1 MSMTCLFREA
11 PPPSPE
17 RKPNVKCVCSTII
30 PLESF
35 MFSLFRLSSSAFCVS
50 MAENVQNYG
59 LCKSAPCCSTQCLSC
74 ARSKRAIPSWR
85 TDRPTE
91 CVTDCLTDGERT
103 DGQTDWLAGWLN
115 DRLPD
120 GWRMDERTDWL
131 TYQLV
136 DWLKDARTDG
146 RPNWLAVSQSVRR
159 RRRQT
164 YGLTDWRRDWLTS
177 WLTDWRTWLSTWWG
191 QFNTR
196 SLLTSG
202 TLTF

>member
-1 MSMTCLFREA
+1 MLFASLSLKTSKITDFVTVFILREIKA
-11 PPPSPE
+11 GSPE
-17 RKPNVKCVCSTII
+17 LTNGQTYWMCDWLP
-30 PLESF
+30 
-35 MFSLFRLSSSAFCVS
+35 
-50 MAENVQNYG
+50 Y
-59 LCKSAPCCSTQCLSC
+59 
-74 ARSKRAIPSWR
+74 WR
-85 TDRPTE
+85 
-91 CVTDCLTDGERT
+91 RT
-103 DGQTDWLAGWLN
+103 DGRTDWLISWLTEW
-115 DRLPD
+115 PTA
-120 GWRMDERTDWL
+120 WRMDERTDWL

-136 DWLKDARTDG
+136 DWLKDTKTDG

-177 WLTDWRTWLSTWWG
+177 WLTDWRTWLTTWWG

>member
-1 MSMTCLFREA
+1 MFSLYKESTMSMTCLFREA
-11 PPPSPE
+11 PPLPPSPE
-17 RKPNVKCVCSTII
+17 RKPNVKCICSTIN

-50 MAENVQNYG
+50 IAENVQNYG

-120 GWRMDERTDWL
+120 GWTNE
-131 TYQLV
+131 
-136 DWLKDARTDG
+136 
-146 RPNWLAVSQSVRR
+146 
-159 RRRQT
+159 
-164 YGLTDWRRDWLTS
+164 LTDWHTS
-177 WLTDWRTWLSTWWG
+177 WLTDWRMQERTDG
-191 QFNTR
+191 
-196 SLLTSG
+196 LTD
-202 TLTF
+202 